1 MSKIPTQYIER
12 QLRDI
17 FTTADFTQHK
27 ALVLGS
33 NVSPLAILRLSAQFP
48 SLNLARENMMLLLD
62 QSSEGVN
69 RGFLLTDFNL
79 HFYGGYLP
87 IEKLGSLIDDK
98 GNLKMPQANGLPPEI
113 QQKIARLL
121 AALLSYNEAADS
133 NAAKY
138 AGRHSSG
145 QPIEIV
151 VNGASEKN
159 TSLSPEKAREQDLI
173 DEELL
178 KMLQEEGNTFV
189 KVCEELDKDK
199 VFKETVRKMAND
211 TDIIVN
217 DPSAAELLTQ
227 DLIKLFHITSESDR
241 QVTRREQ
248 FALAYMFERLVGD
261 GDMAASIKIERL
273 NDMVRSEQFAQNI
286 TQLRE
291 FKIFDVKSEYPDEL
305 LLPVILSRLDH
316 ELLTTVAN
324 LLYRFASIVLKADGN
339 VTAEEEAIL
348 KKVMDMSSR
357 PKKTMQSV
365 KQTEFD
371 DKSTFDDVIAEL
383 NALVGLKNIKEDIKT
398 LINFL
403 KVQKMREEKGLSNTE
418 RSIHSVFMGPPG
430 TGKTTVARLLAKIY
444 KHLGF
449 LEKGHLVETDRAG
462 LVAGYIGQTAIK
474 VDEVVKT
481 ALDGVLFIDE
491 AYALSRGEGGGG
503 DKRDFGYEAVEALL
517 KRMEDNRKRLVVI
530 VAGYPD
536 EMETFIKSNPGLQ
549 SRFTRY
555 FKFEHY
561 SPQELLQ
568 ILIDFAHKGQ
578 FKLTEDAEEKL
589 LFIFEELHRKRHKT
603 FGNARVARNI
613 FEKCVERQAN
623 RIVSIAPI
631 TEEILMTLT
640 EEDVPPVKETVQ
652 AVIVF
657 DEKKEQDLQQ
667 YHPTQQQPALTPEMM
682 ATMMAMSK
690 VGNNPANEVQLTDDK
705 SAEKEVATE
714 TPTTETPITE
724 TPITETPT
732 TETPTTDTPITN
744 KPKKT
749 RRKGD

>member
-1 MSKIPTQYIER
+1 MSKLPTQYIEK

-17 FTTADFTQHK
+17 FTPDDFNNHK

-33 NVSPLAILRLSAQFP
+33 RVSPLSILRISAQFS
-48 SLNLARENMMLLLD
+48 SLNLARENMMLLCD
-62 QSSEGVN
+62 QSSNGVN

-87 IEKLGSLIDDK
+87 IEKIGTLLDDK
-98 GNLKMPQANGLPPEI
+98 GELKMPQADALAPEMRA
-113 QQKIARLL
+113 KIARLFK
-121 AALLSYNEAADS
+121 ALLSYDEKADS

-145 QPIEIV
+145 QPVEIV
-151 VNGASEKN
+151 VGGGGSQNPI
-159 TSLSPEKAREQDLI
+159 SLTPEQGREQDLVD
-173 DEELL
+173 DEFL
-178 KMLQEEGNTFV
+178 KMLQEEGTTCL
-189 KVCEELDKDK
+189 KTCEELDKDT
-199 VFKETVRKMAND
+199 VFKDTVRKMAND
-211 TDIIVN
+211 TDIVIN
-217 DPSAAELLTQ
+217 DPNAAELFTQ
-227 DLIKLFHITSESDR
+227 DIIKLFYMASDADR
-241 QVTRREQ
+241 PVTRREQ

-261 GDMAASIKIERL
+261 GDMAASIKIDRI
-273 NDMVRSEQFAQNI
+273 NDMIRSEKFVQNI
-286 TQLRE
+286 QQLRE

-316 ELLTTVAN
+316 DLLTTVSN
-324 LLYRFASIVLKADGN
+324 LLYRFASIVLKADGT

-348 KKVMDMSSR
+348 KKIMDMASR

-371 DKSTFDDVIAEL
+371 KDSTLDDVIAEL
-383 NALVGLKNIKEDIKT
+383 NGLVGLKNIKEDIKT

-403 KVQKMREEKGLSNTE
+403 KVQRMREEKGLASPD
-418 RSIHSVFMGPPG
+418 RSTHSVFMGPPG

-444 KHLGF
+444 KHLGL

-474 VDEVVKT
+474 VDEVTKA

-491 AYALSRGEGGGG
+491 AYALSRGDGGGG

-561 SPQELLQ
+561 SPQELVQ
-568 ILIDFAHKGQ
+568 ILKDFATKAQ

-589 LFIFEELHRKRHKT
+589 LFIFEELYQKRHKT

-613 FEKCVERQAN
+613 FEKCIERQAN

-640 EEDVPPVKETVQ
+640 EEDVPPVKETIQ
-652 AVIVF
+652 SVIVF

-667 YHPTQQQPALTPEMM
+667 HNAQNTTTQQPQMTPEMM

-690 VGNNPANEVQLTDDK
+690 MGQSDEAPKVELTDDQ
-705 SAEKEVATE
+705 SAEEPESTPKEE
-714 TPTTETPITE
+714 TP
-724 TPITETPT
+724 
-732 TETPTTDTPITN
+732 

-749 RRKGD
+749 RRKEE